1 MHRAKVWIFFV
12 VKQWR
17 NIVENIII
25 EFSKANK
32 IGRMKVKT
40 FVQAVIEQY
49 RRDNPAKGAAGRPVS
64 EKTVVLRNSVVSA
77 VETLQK
83 RGEKATTETIA
94 GVIGNINK
102 VYLCNALN
110 WAEKAGKIQ
119 RIGRDESKQGKGRK
133 PVLWSLKG

>member
-1 MHRAKVWIFFV
+1 M
-12 VKQWR
+12 
-17 NIVENIII
+17 ENIII
-25 EFSKANK
+25 EFSRVNK
-32 IGRMKVKT
+32 IGRAKVQD
-40 FVQAVIEQY
+40 FAQAIIEQY
-49 RRDNPAKGAAGRPVS
+49 QRDNPAKGVAGRPVS
-64 EKTVVLRNSVVSA
+64 EKTIILRNSVISA

-83 RGEKATTETIA
+83 CGEKATTKTIA
-94 GVIGNINK
+94 GVIGGDINA